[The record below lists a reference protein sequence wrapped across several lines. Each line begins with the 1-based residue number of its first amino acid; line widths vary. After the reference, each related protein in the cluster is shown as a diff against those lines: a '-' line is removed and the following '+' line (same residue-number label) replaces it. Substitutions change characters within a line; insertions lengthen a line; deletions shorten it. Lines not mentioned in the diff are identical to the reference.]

1 MAIWRYTDAA
11 PDLSGLVAAVEEAD
25 AAARAASDTIAAY
38 IAEQNAGESG
48 GIAIT
53 SGFDDTTGDLPAGF
67 TQDTQEALKVYQG
80 TLRVFYPSVPNETR
94 DFWIRTNIP
103 LTTDDVSLAVVIVG
117 EQTFVADA
125 IFVRGNA
132 DGSDYVVVGISE
144 NSIAIGRGSYNQVT
158 HDHTAVSWKT
168 ESYSVPSGARV
179 EVRAQGNLYR
189 VYVNGAPTP
198 VLSHTDMSGY
208 PVDASHRYAGMVFFL
223 QDGIFQTNR
232 SAPITTFAAS
242 DIALPAY
249 FGAGWEIYRGTTTAI
264 NKASGSSA
272 LPDNTFTVI
281 RDSNL
286 VGISTALTN
295 GRIGITQS
303 GWYTIVLRVHFNA
316 TPQGIYCCLL
326 YGTDPGS
333 GTEYVMRAGADI
345 GGQPSVSATWVLYL
359 RAGATVRA
367 GMNNSGIGARGVVGE
382 STGYITYFAGARMF
396 DRQT

>member
-11 PDLSGLVAAVEEAD
+11 PDLSGLVAAIDEAD
-25 AAARAASDTIAAY
+25 AAARAASDTIAAW
-38 IAEQNAGESG
+38 IAEQNAGQSG

-53 SGFDDTTGDLPAGF
+53 SGFDDPTGNLPAGF
-67 TQDTQEALKVYQG
+67 TQDSQQSLKVYQG

-94 DFWIRTNIP
+94 DFWIRSNTA
-103 LTTDDVSLAVVIVG
+103 LTTDDVSLAIVIVG

-125 IFVRGNA
+125 MFIRGNSS
-132 DGSDYVVVGISE
+132 GTDYVIVGISGDQ
-144 NSIAIGRGSYNQVT
+144 IAIGRGSYNQAT
-158 HDHTAVSWKT
+158 NDHTATPWKT

-198 VLSHTDMSGY
+198 VLSHTDVSGY
-208 PVDASHRYAGMVFFL
+208 PVDASHRYTGMVFFL

-249 FGAGWEIYRGTTTAI
+249 FGAGWELYRGTATAI
-264 NKASGSSA
+264 NKSSGNSV
-272 LPDNTFTVI
+272 LPDNTFTVV

-286 VGISTALTN
+286 VDISNALVQ
-295 GRIGITQS
+295 GKIGIQQS
-303 GWYTIVLRVHFNA
+303 GWYVITLRIHFNA
-316 TPQGIYCCLL
+316 TSGYACLL

-333 GTEYVMRAGADI
+333 GTEYIMRAGADWS
-345 GGQPSVSATWVLYL
+345 GLSSVSATWVLYL

-367 GMNNSGIGARGVVGE
+367 GANNTNVGARGIIGE
-382 STGYITYFAGARMF
+382 STGYITYFQGARMF